1 MKIHVNIYYFVIIGL
16 AGIFFTSCN
25 APKKTVLKSLEN
37 NKHFSGFV
45 LYEPEKEQTLV
56 SYNADKYFTPASTL
70 KLFTLYVSLKS
81 LSDSIASIS
90 YYETDRSLYFKALGD
105 PSFLYDSLPNN
116 TYDFL
121 SNTSKELILVPQPF
135 EDFIYGDGW
144 QWDDF
149 QYYYMPEK
157 SQFPLY
163 GNLAFLN
170 ENVISPVYFSE
181 NLSHKKGNNFRRD
194 FYENIFYTDSSS
206 TLVPFKTS
214 IELSRQLLSDTLK
227 KPVYISESIEE
238 VVFTPYISTPTL
250 PLYHRLM
257 DESENFIAEQ
267 LFLMIAKEKTD
278 TFSVKNS
285 IQFALDSLLTD
296 MPGKAKWVDASG
308 LSRYNL
314 ISPDQMLYLLKK
326 MNIDFERTFL
336 KNILPKNGEKG
347 SLQKWYPSS
356 DTYLY
361 AKTGSLSNQ
370 HNLSGFIETKKGK
383 WLIFSYMNNNYMQDS
398 KYVRQEM
405 NEILQYIYHTY

>member
-1 MKIHVNIYYFVIIGL
+1 MKLSLHKFYFIVVGL
-16 AGIFFTSCN
+16 ISLNLASCSTS
-25 APKKTVLKSLEN
+25 KKTVLKQLAQDEHLSA
-37 NKHFSGFV
+37 FV
-45 LYEPEKEQTLV
+45 LYNPEKNRTLITF
-56 SYNADKYFTPASTL
+56 NEDKFFTPASTL

-81 LSDSIASIS
+81 LSDSIATIS
-90 YYETDRSLYFKALGD
+90 YYESDKSLYFKALGD
-105 PSFLYDSLPNN
+105 PSFLYDSFPNS

-121 SNTSKELILVPQPF
+121 ANTSKELILVPQPF

-144 QWDDF
+144 QWDDY

-170 ENVISPVYFSE
+170 KNVISPTYFSE
-181 NLSHKKGNNFRRD
+181 NLTHKKENNFHRD

-206 TLVPFKTS
+206 AHVPFKTS

-238 VVFTPYISTPTL
+238 VSFRPYISTPTL
-250 PLYHRLM
+250 PLYHKLM

-278 TFSVKNS
+278 EFKVKNS
-285 IQFALDSLLTD
+285 IQYALDSLLKD
-296 MPGKAKWVDASG
+296 LPGEIKWVDASG

-314 ISPDQMLYLLKK
+314 ISPEQMVYLLKK
-326 MNIDFERTFL
+326 MNNDFERSFL
-336 KNILPKNGEKG
+336 KNILPKNGTKG
-347 SLQKWYPSS
+347 SLQKWYSS
-356 DTYLY
+356 PITYLY

-370 HNLSGFIETKKGK
+370 HNLCGFLETKKGN
-383 WLIFSYMNNNYMQDS
+383 WLIFSYMNNNYMMES
-398 KYVRQEM
+398 KKLRDKM
-405 NEILQYIYHTY
+405 NTVLQQIYNDY

>member
-1 MKIHVNIYYFVIIGL
+1 MKISVHIYYFAIIGL
-16 AGIFFTSCN
+16 ASLLLTSCN
-25 APKKTVLKSLEN
+25 ASKKTILKRLEN

-45 LYEPEKEQTLV
+45 LYEPEKERTLV

-81 LSDSIASIS
+81 LPDSIATIS
-90 YYETDRSLYFKALGD
+90 YYEMDNKLYFKPLGD
-105 PSFLYDSLPNN
+105 PSFLYDSLPNS
-116 TYDFL
+116 TFDFL
-121 SNTSKELILVPQPF
+121 LKTHRELILVPQPF

-163 GNLAFLN
+163 GNLALLDKK
-170 ENVISPVYFSE
+170 VISPTYFSKG
-181 NLSHKKGNNFRRD
+181 LSHKKKHNFNRD

-206 TLVPFKTS
+206 THVPFKTS

-227 KPVYISESIEE
+227 KPIYISDPIEE
-238 VVFTPYISTPTL
+238 VAFTPYISTPIL

-267 LFLMIAKEKTD
+267 LFLIIAKEKTGI
-278 TFSVKNS
+278 FSVKNS
-285 IQFALDSLLTD
+285 IQYALDSLLED
-296 MPGKAKWVDASG
+296 LPGQIKWVDASG

-314 ISPDQMLYLLKK
+314 ISPEQMLYLLKK
-326 MNIDFERTFL
+326 MNTDFEKPFL
-336 KNILPKNGEKG
+336 KNILPKNAEKG
-347 SLQKWYPSS
+347 SLQKWYPSPH
-356 DTYLY
+356 TYLY

-383 WLIFSYMNNNYMQDS
+383 WLIFSYMNNNYMQES
-398 KYVRQEM
+398 KIVRQEM
-405 NEILQYIYHTY
+405 NEILQYIYHNY